1 MPDRFRRL
9 FNSPIFDNEEKTRL
23 AQTLNSFGWS
33 AIAIVFSLIL
43 IRALT
48 GGWLSRSSMFILP
61 SVILIILVVQIMLRR
76 GYVRE
81 AGLFLVT
88 STWLAMTYQAWNSD
102 GLRDVAAISYLVI
115 ILLAALLLGWREGL
129 FFGMLSIGILWYF
142 AFQEQKGIRLFEFDD
157 PYSYARDLTAVFLL
171 TGFLIYL
178 LIASLNRSLYDAR
191 LELKERLRTEE
202 KLQRQADYLT
212 ALNETALGLLNRS
225 DLRPLLESI
234 LTRACDLLHTEHGLI
249 ELVLPDGSALRQ
261 EVGYG
266 VFAKYNGALTQ
277 RDHGVTGSV
286 WVSGQS
292 LAVTDYTTW
301 EKRIALFS
309 DAHFFGVMGVPL
321 KVGNT
326 VIGVLAIA
334 RGNEGKPFTQEQI
347 HLMERFAALAS
358 LAIDNARLYEQAQ
371 KEINE
376 REMAEHAL
384 RSSEELFRKV
394 FNNSYVAIAIVTL
407 EEGRFLETNAAFW
420 ELTGLSPEQL
430 LGRTSLELNLWKE
443 FRDRDGFVRDLRE
456 KRYLQDVPVEF
467 SRKGMSNKT
476 SIAYYELINIKDRQC
491 ILCMFYDISEQ
502 RQSERALKESEER
515 FRKVF
520 QASPV
525 SICITTMEEGRL
537 LDANAAYWN
546 MTGYDP
552 KTSIGR
558 LAEELEMWDAVDN
571 RQEFVEELKQKRSI
585 VNPSYE
591 FIAYNTHQPRFA
603 IAFYELIEIDAQ
615 PCILSMFYDVT
626 EQKQAQND
634 LQSAEA
640 RNRAILRSIPDMI
653 FEVTRDGLFLD
664 FMASAEL
671 STLMPPEEFIGRNIR
686 DLFPPAIAEQTLF
699 ALEHSLETGQLRA
712 FEYGMPPGEEV
723 QFFEARITAVT
734 SESAIIM
741 VRDIS
746 QRKWVETERE
756 KLINELEEKNSELE
770 RFTYTVSHDLKSPL
784 ITIKG
789 FLGFLEQD
797 AANGNM
803 ARLKADT
810 QRIADATDKMQ
821 TLLSELLELSRV
833 GRLTNPYQFIPFEEL
848 VKEALEIVHG
858 RLYGKNIQ
866 VHIDE
871 NLPTVYGDRQ
881 RLIEVLQNL
890 LDNAAK
896 FIGNT
901 PAPRIEIGR
910 DGSDEDGKP
919 IFLVRDNGVGVDPVH
934 HDRIFGLFNKLD
946 ATSEGTGI
954 GLTLVKRIVEV
965 HGGRIWVQ
973 SEAGKGATFFFT
985 LPAKSDG

>member
-1 MPDRFRRL
+1 MSDRFHRFFR
-9 FNSPIFDNEEKTRL
+9 SPIFDNEEKTRL

-33 AIAIVFSLIL
+33 AIAIVFFLIL

-48 GGWLSRSSMFILP
+48 GGWLSSSSKVILP
-61 SVILIILVVQIMLRR
+61 LVILIILVVQVMLRR

-88 STWLAMTYQAWNSD
+88 STWLAMTYQAWSSD
-102 GLRDVAAISYLVI
+102 GLRDVAAISYLVV

-129 FFGMLSIGILWYF
+129 FFGMFSIGILWYF
-142 AFQEQKGIRLFEFDD
+142 AFQEQKGIRLFKFDD

-178 LIASLNRSLYDAR
+178 MIASLNRSLYDAR
-191 LELKERLRTEE
+191 LELKERLKTEE

-266 VFAKYNGALTQ
+266 VLAKFNGELTQ
-277 RDHGVTGSV
+277 RNQGITGAV
-286 WVSGQS
+286 WESGQA
-292 LAVTDYTTW
+292 LVIKDYTTW
-301 EKRIALFS
+301 ENRMASFVEASFFS
-309 DAHFFGVMGVPL
+309 VMGVPL
-321 KVGNT
+321 QVDNI
-326 VIGVLAIA
+326 VIGVIVIA
-334 RGNEGKPFTQEQI
+334 HVNREKIFTQEQI
-347 HLMERFAALAS
+347 NLMERFAALAS
-358 LAIDNARLYEQAQ
+358 LAIDNARLYGQAQ

-376 REMAEHAL
+376 RKMAEHAL

-420 ELTGLSPEQL
+420 ELAGLLPEQL
-430 LGRTSLELNLWKE
+430 VGRTSIELNLWKE
-443 FRDRDGFVRDLRE
+443 PRDRDGFIRDLRK
-456 KRYLQDVPVEF
+456 KRYLQDVSVEF
-467 SRKGMSNKT
+467 ARKGMPSKT

-552 KTSIGR
+552 KTSMGR
-558 LAEELEMWDAVDN
+558 LAEELEMWDAVED
-571 RQEFVEELKQKRSI
+571 RQKFVEELKQKRSI
-585 VNPSYE
+585 INPSYE
-591 FIAYNTHQPRFA
+591 FFAYDTHQPRFA

-615 PCILSMFYDVT
+615 PCVLSMFYDVT

-640 RNRAILRSIPDMI
+640 RNRAILISIPDML
-653 FEVTRDGLFLD
+653 FEVTRDGLILD
-664 FMASAEL
+664 FMASAEI

-686 DLFPPAIAEQTLF
+686 DLFPPAIAAQTMF
-699 ALEHSLETGQLRA
+699 AIEHSLETGQLHA

-723 QFFEARITAVT
+723 QFFEARITAAT

-746 QRKWVETERE
+746 QRKWLDTERE

-797 AANGNM
+797 AASGNIV
-803 ARLKADT
+803 RLKADT

-821 TLLSELLELSRV
+821 TLLNELLELSRV
-833 GRLTNPYQFIPFEEL
+833 GRLTNPYQFISYEEL
-848 VKEALEIVHG
+848 VKEALEIVYG
-858 RLYGKNIQ
+858 RLHEKNVK

-871 NLPTVYGDRQ
+871 NLPAVYGDRQ
-881 RLIEVLQNL
+881 RLIEVIQNL

-896 FIGNT
+896 FMGNT
-901 PAPRIEIGR
+901 PNPRIEIGV
-910 DGSDEDGKP
+910 DGQEDGKP
-919 IFLVRDNGVGVDPVH
+919 IFFIKDHGVGIDPAH

-946 ATSEGTGI
+946 ATSDGTGI